1 MGRAPRSALARAALL
16 REGRALVARSLVLVL
31 AAATW
36 SAAAADRVTA
46 PRSAG
51 PADAVRTGERVGELP
66 RASAVPGGV
75 VVLDLAGA
83 GGAPRVSFDGN
94 RAMVLRHGDGWRA
107 IVGIPLAQAPGEIPI
122 VVERDGAREE
132 RRVAIVDKSYRAQY
146 LKVPPRQVELSAA
159 DEARVAG
166 EQQRIRAALATFSEP
181 PPATLEM
188 RPPVGG
194 PRSSSFGLRR
204 FFNQQPRSPHSG
216 MDIAAPVG
224 TPVLA
229 PAAGRVVD
237 TGDYFFNGR
246 SVFIDHGQGLV
257 TMYCHLSEI
266 GVKTGDVVRTGQR
279 IGAIGATGRVTGP
292 HLHWGVALNRTL
304 VDPALFLR

>member
-1 MGRAPRSALARAALL
+1 MTAKTRRGAEARDKGLTSRREFVAA
-16 REGRALVARSLVLVL
+16 VAGLGI
-31 AAATW
+31 
-36 SAAAADRVTA
+36 AAAA
-46 PRSAG
+46 G
-51 PADAVRTGERVGELP
+51 PAEAANGATSVAAELP
-66 RASAVPGGV
+66 RPSAVPGGV
-75 VVLDLAGA
+75 VVLVLP
-83 GGAPRVSFDGN
+83 GGTASPRVSVGGN
-94 RAMVLRHGDGWRA
+94 RAMVLRDGAGWRA
-107 IVGIPLAQAPGEIPI
+107 VVGIPLAQAPGE
-122 VVERDGAREE
+122 VVIEVEHEGQREE
-132 RRVAIVDKSYRAQY
+132 RRVAIVDKAYRAQY

-166 EQQRIRAALATFSEP
+166 EQERIRAALATFSEA

-188 RPPVGG
+188 RPPLGG

-204 FFNQQPRSPHSG
+204 YFNQQPRNPHSG

-224 TPVLA
+224 TPILA

-266 GVKTGDVVRTGQR
+266 GVKAGDVVRTGQR
-279 IGAIGATGRVTGP
+279 LGAVGATGRVTGP
-292 HLHWGVALNRTL
+292 HLHWGVALNRAL